1 MIAIKIFSPM
11 HGVFLGSSGATPQVK
26 KLPQAQQENHRV
38 GGQQET
44 SYQLLEISLRYWVSR
59 ERRHY
64 SEVNR
69 QDKIYFCRRV
79 HVRKSGKQ
87 ARWVESPQRFYLMA
101 MLSLSCPWIGQVLD
115 SRSACLANWKE
126 DIVRGFGDKEV

>member
-79 HVRKSGKQ
+79 HIRKSGRQ
-87 ARWVESPQRFYLMA
+87 AHWVESPQRFYLTPCCPSPA
-101 MLSLSCPWIGQVLD
+101 PGLGRFWAHSLWGWLN
-115 SRSACLANWKE
+115 RKRLAK
-126 DIVRGFGDKEV
+126 